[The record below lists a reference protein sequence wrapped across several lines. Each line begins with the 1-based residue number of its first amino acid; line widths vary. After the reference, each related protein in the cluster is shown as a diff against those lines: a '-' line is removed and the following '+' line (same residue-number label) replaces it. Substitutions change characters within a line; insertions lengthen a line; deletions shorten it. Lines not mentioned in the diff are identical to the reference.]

1 MRSMRAYELMII
13 FDADVEDSG
22 VQDALTRVGQQ
33 VDASG
38 GSIAKTD
45 MWGRRRFA
53 YEINHK
59 FEGIYVVIELVTEA
73 PNLEDVER
81 SLRLADDVVRH
92 KLMRLP
98 DKEAARRGL
107 MGEAPAPAEAG

>member
-1 MRSMRAYELMII
+1 MII

-22 VQDALTRVGQQ
+22 VQDALKRVGQQ
-33 VDASG
+33 VEAGG

-45 MWGRRRFA
+45 LWGRRRFA

-81 SLRLADDVVRH
+81 SLRLADEVVRH

-98 DKEAARRGL
+98 DQEAARRGL
-107 MGEAPAPAEAG
+107 MGEAPAPADAG

>member
-13 FDADVEDSG
+13 FDADVEDAG
-22 VQDALTRVGQQ
+22 VQDALKRLGQL
-33 VDASG
+33 VEAGSG
-38 GSIAKTD
+38 SVAKTD

-59 FEGIYVVIELVTEA
+59 FEGIYVVLEIITEA
-73 PNLEDVER
+73 RSLEDVER
-81 SLRLADDVVRH
+81 SLRLADEVVRH

-98 DKEAARRGL
+98 DSEAARRGL
-107 MGEAPAPAEAG
+107 IEAPAPADAG

>member
-22 VQDALTRVGQQ
+22 VQDALKRVGQQ
-33 VDASG
+33 VEAGG

-45 MWGRRRFA
+45 LWGRRRFA

-59 FEGIYVVIELVTEA
+59 FEGIYVVLELVTEA

-81 SLRLADDVVRH
+81 ALRLADEVVRH

-107 MGEAPAPAEAG
+107 MGEAPAPADAG